1 MEGIA
6 ELAFFTL
13 LQLLVTW
20 ILAGMM
26 WFVQVVHYPL
36 YKKIKEGF
44 VEYER
49 SHIKRAALLIGPLM
63 LIEVI
68 TAIILIGMTPGGT
81 LTQLATANLVLLF
94 LIWISTFLFQIAQ
107 HQKLSV
113 QFSKKNLQGLIN
125 ANWIRTVL
133 WTIKGCIMA
142 MMTYYFFE
150 LENIGKKLFNL

>member
-49 SHIKRAALLIGPLM
+49 SHIKRATLLIGPLM

-94 LIWISTFLFQIAQ
+94 LIWISTFLFQVAQ

-125 ANWIRTVL
+125 TNWIRTVL

-150 LENIGKKLFNL
+150 LGRVIN

>member
-13 LQLLVTW
+13 LQLLITW

-36 YKKIKEGF
+36 YKKIKEKF
-44 VEYER
+44 MEYER

-94 LIWISTFLFQIAQ
+94 LIWISTFLFQVAQ

-125 ANWIRTVL
+125 TNWIRTVL

-150 LENIGKKLFNL
+150 LGRVIN